1 MEKLGEYSTIS
12 IEVDNKICSVL
23 PTNVSMDVFHE
34 VYEELSHSIH
44 LQYEPELDCVLFVMG
59 ESEGGKNNGV

>member
-1 MEKLGEYSTIS
+1 MKYDNDCQRCHIS
-12 IEVDNKICSVL
+12 R
-23 PTNVSMDVFHE
+23 
-34 VYEELSHSIH
+34 LSHSIH